1 MQSGGRTN
9 RILLLCAALLF
20 STGGAAIKLAALSG
34 WQIASYRAIVAAL
47 FMWLVLPA
55 ARRNWTWRTFAAGAI
70 YAVMVALYVLSNKLT
85 TSANAIL
92 LQSTYPL
99 YLLLLGPL
107 FLKEKLRMVDVAIV
121 VGVISGA
128 AILFSGSERIVST
141 APDPVRGNIVA
152 LASGFA
158 WALTIAA
165 LRWMS
170 KRDPGAESAASVA
183 IAGNAIAFAACLPL
197 AIGGPVLH
205 PQIHAPAIAVIVWL
219 GVFQVGL
226 GYVCLTRSIR
236 HVPAVE
242 AATLLLI
249 EPVLNPIW
257 AWLIHGEQP
266 SGRALTG
273 GAIIMLAA
281 FAGSWWQARH
291 SVTADLTEAE
301 PARTAQSFPQQS

>member
-1 MQSGGRTN
+1 MKSGVGTN
-9 RILLLCAALLF
+9 RLLLLCAALLF
-20 STGGAAIKLAALSG
+20 STGGAAIKMAALTG
-34 WQIASYRAIVAAL
+34 WQIASYRAAVAVAFL
-47 FMWLVLPA
+47 WLVLPG
-55 ARRNWTWRTFAAGAI
+55 ARRNWTWRTFAAGAV
-70 YAVMVALYVLSNKLT
+70 YAVMVVLYVLSNKLT
-85 TSANAIL
+85 TAANAIL

-107 FLKEKLRMVDVAIV
+107 FLKETLRAADVAIV
-121 VGVISGA
+121 CGVILGA
-128 AILFSGSERIVST
+128 AILFSGSERIVAT

-152 LASGFA
+152 LASGLA

-165 LRWMS
+165 LRWMG
-170 KRDPGAESAASVA
+170 KRNPRAESAASVA
-183 IAGNAIAFAACLPL
+183 IAGNAIAFVACLPL
-197 AIGGPVLH
+197 AVSGPTVH
-205 PQIHAPAIAVIVWL
+205 IEAAAAIVWL
-219 GVFQVGL
+219 GVVQVGL

-281 FAGSWWQARH
+281 FAGSWWQARRDP
-291 SVTADLTEAE
+291 AIDLAEAV
-301 PARTAQSFPQQS
+301 RTAPSFPQQS

>member
-1 MQSGGRTN
+1 MQSGVRTN
-9 RILLLCAALLF
+9 RVLLLCAALLF
-20 STGGAAIKLAALSG
+20 STGGAGIKLAALSG
-34 WQIASYRAIVAAL
+34 WQIASYRAAIAVA

-55 ARRNWTWRTFAAGAI
+55 ARRNWTWRTFAAGAV
-70 YAVMVALYVLSNKLT
+70 YAAMVVLYVLSNKLT
-85 TSANAIL
+85 TAANAIL

-107 FLKEKLRMVDVAIV
+107 FLKEKLRTADVAIV
-121 VGVISGA
+121 GGVILGA
-128 AILFSGSERIVST
+128 AILFSGSEHIVAT

-152 LASGFA
+152 LASGLA

-165 LRWMS
+165 LRWMG
-170 KRDPGAESAASVA
+170 KRNPRAESAASVA
-183 IAGNAIAFAACLPL
+183 IAGNAIAFVACLPL
-197 AIGGPVLH
+197 AVRGPAVH
-205 PQIHAPAIAVIVWL
+205 TEAVAVIVWL

-249 EPVLNPIW
+249 EPVLNPVW

-266 SGRALTG
+266 SGRALLG
-273 GAIIMLAA
+273 GLIIMVAA
-281 FAGSWWQARH
+281 FAGSWWQACR
-291 SVTADLTEAE
+291 SVTVDLTEAE
-301 PARTAQSFPQQS
+301 AVRTKSTASSFPQQS

>member
-1 MQSGGRTN
+1 MQAGVRTN

-20 STGGAAIKLAALSG
+20 STGGAAIKLAPLSG
-34 WQIASYRAIVAAL
+34 WQIASYRAILAVI

-55 ARRNWTWRTFAAGAI
+55 ARRNWTWRTLAAGGV
-70 YAVMVALYVLSNKLT
+70 YAAMVVLYVLSNKLT
-85 TSANAIL
+85 TAANAIL

-107 FLKEKLRMVDVAIV
+107 FLKEKLRAVDVAIV
-121 VGVISGA
+121 GGVILGA
-128 AILFSGSERIVST
+128 AILFSGSEHVVAT

-152 LASGFA
+152 LASGLA

-165 LRWMS
+165 LRWMG
-170 KRDPGAESAASVA
+170 KRDPRAESAASVA
-183 IAGNAIAFAACLPL
+183 IAGNAIAFVACLPL
-197 AIGGPVLH
+197 AVSGPAVH
-205 PQIHAPAIAVIVWL
+205 VEAVAVIVWL

-273 GAIIMLAA
+273 GAIIMVAA
-281 FAGSWWQARH
+281 FAGSWWQAR
-291 SVTADLTEAE
+291 SVTVDLSEEEALRKA
-301 PARTAQSFPQQS
+301 PSFPQQS

>member
-1 MQSGGRTN
+1 MQAGVRTN

-47 FMWLVLPA
+47 FMWLVLPG
-55 ARRNWTWRTFAAGAI
+55 ARLNWTWRTLAAGAV
-70 YAVMVALYVLSNKLT
+70 YAVMVVLYVLSNKLT
-85 TSANAIL
+85 TAANAIL

-99 YLLLLGPL
+99 YLLLLGPM
-107 FLKEKLRMVDVAIV
+107 FLKEKLRLVDVAIV
-121 VGVISGA
+121 GGVILGA
-128 AILFSGSERIVST
+128 AILFSGSERVVAT

-152 LASGFA
+152 LASGLA

-165 LRWMS
+165 LRWMG
-170 KRDPGAESAASVA
+170 KRDPSAESAASVA

-197 AIGGPVLH
+197 AVGGPAVH
-205 PQIHAPAIAVIVWL
+205 PQAIAVIVWL

-226 GYVCLTRSIR
+226 GYTCLTRSIR
-236 HVPAVE
+236 HVPAIE

-257 AWLIHGEQP
+257 AWLIHSEQP

-273 GAIIMLAA
+273 GMIIMLAA
-281 FAGSWWQARH
+281 FVGAWWQARQ
-291 SVTADLTEAE
+291 SATADLAE
-301 PARTAQSFPQQS
+301 ARTELSFPQQP

>member
-1 MQSGGRTN
+1 MQSGVRTN
-9 RILLLCAALLF
+9 RVLLLCAALLF

-34 WQIASYRAIVAAL
+34 WQIASYRAILATL

-55 ARRNWTWRTFAAGAI
+55 ARRNWTWRTFAAGAV
-70 YAVMVALYVLSNKLT
+70 YAVMVVLYVLSNKLT
-85 TSANAIL
+85 TAANAIL

-107 FLKEKLRMVDVAIV
+107 FLKEKLRLADVAIV
-121 VGVISGA
+121 GGVILGA
-128 AILFSGSERIVST
+128 AILFSGSERIVAT

-152 LASGFA
+152 LASGLA

-165 LRWMS
+165 LRWLG
-170 KRDPGAESAASVA
+170 KRDPRAESAASVA
-183 IAGNAIAFAACLPL
+183 IAGNAIAFVACLPL
-197 AIGGPVLH
+197 AIGGPAVH
-205 PQIHAPAIAVIVWL
+205 PQAIAVIVWL

-273 GAIIMLAA
+273 GLIIMTAA

-291 SVTADLTEAE
+291 SAIADLTEAEE
-301 PARTAQSFPQQS
+301 PARTAQSSPQQS

>member
-1 MQSGGRTN
+1 MQSGVRTN
-9 RILLLCAALLF
+9 RVLLLCAALLF

-34 WQIASYRAIVAAL
+34 WQIASYRAILAAL

-55 ARRNWTWRTFAAGAI
+55 ARRDWTWRTFAAGAV
-70 YAVMVALYVLSNKLT
+70 YAVMVVLYVLSNKLT
-85 TSANAIL
+85 TAANAIL

-107 FLKEKLRMVDVAIV
+107 FLKEKLRLADVAIV
-121 VGVISGA
+121 AGVILGA
-128 AILFSGSERIVST
+128 AILFSGSERIVAT
-141 APDPVRGNIVA
+141 APDPIRGNVVA
-152 LASGFA
+152 LVSGLA

-165 LRWMS
+165 LRWLG
-170 KRDPGAESAASVA
+170 KRNPRAESAASVA
-183 IAGNAIAFAACLPL
+183 IAGNAIAFVACLPL
-197 AIGGPVLH
+197 AMGGPAVH
-205 PQIHAPAIAVIVWL
+205 PQAIAVIVWL

-266 SGRALTG
+266 SDRALTG
-273 GAIIMLAA
+273 GLIIMTAA

-291 SVTADLTEAE
+291 SAIADLTEAE
-301 PARTAQSFPQQS
+301 VPARTAQSSPQQS

>member
-1 MQSGGRTN
+1 MQSGVRTN
-9 RILLLCAALLF
+9 RVLLLCAALLF

-34 WQIASYRAIVAAL
+34 WQIASYRAFLAAL
-47 FMWLVLPA
+47 FMSLVLPA
-55 ARRNWTWRTFAAGAI
+55 ARRNWTWRTFAAGAV
-70 YAVMVALYVLSNKLT
+70 YAIMVVLYVLSNKLT
-85 TSANAIL
+85 TAANAIL

-107 FLKEKLRMVDVAIV
+107 FLKEKLRLADVAIV
-121 VGVISGA
+121 GGVILGA
-128 AILFSGSERIVST
+128 AILFSGSERIVAT
-141 APDPVRGNIVA
+141 APDPVRGNVVA
-152 LASGFA
+152 LASGLA

-165 LRWMS
+165 LRWLG
-170 KRDPGAESAASVA
+170 KRNPHAESPASVA

-197 AIGGPVLH
+197 AIGGPAVH
-205 PQIHAPAIAVIVWL
+205 PQAIAVIVWL

-273 GAIIMLAA
+273 GLIIMVAA

-291 SVTADLTEAE
+291 SATADLTEEE
-301 PARTAQSFPQQS
+301 PARTAQSSPQQS

>member
-1 MQSGGRTN
+1 MQSGVRTN

-34 WQIASYRAIVAAL
+34 WQIASYRAILAAL
-47 FMWLVLPA
+47 FMWMVLPG
-55 ARRNWTWRTFAAGAI
+55 ARSNWTWRTFAAGAV
-70 YAVMVALYVLSNKLT
+70 YAIMVVLYVLSNKLT
-85 TSANAIL
+85 TAANAIL

-107 FLKEKLRMVDVAIV
+107 LLKEKLRLADVAIV
-121 VGVISGA
+121 GGVILGA
-128 AILFSGSERIVST
+128 AILFSGSERIVAT

-152 LASGFA
+152 LASGLA

-165 LRWMS
+165 LRWLG
-170 KRDPGAESAASVA
+170 KRNPRAESAASVA
-183 IAGNAIAFAACLPL
+183 IAGNAIAFVACLPL
-197 AIGGPVLH
+197 AIGGPTVH
-205 PQIHAPAIAVIVWL
+205 PQAIAVIVWL

-257 AWLIHGEQP
+257 AWLIHAEQP

-273 GAIIMLAA
+273 GLIIMLAA
-281 FAGSWWQARH
+281 FTGSWWQARH
-291 SVTADLTEAE
+291 SATTDLTEAE
-301 PARTAQSFPQQS
+301 PARTAPSLPQQS

>member
-1 MQSGGRTN
+1 VQSGARTN
-9 RILLLCAALLF
+9 RVLLLCAALLF
-20 STGGAAIKLAALSG
+20 STGGAAIKLAALSA
-34 WQIASYRAIVAAL
+34 WQVASYRAILAAL
-47 FMWLVLPA
+47 FIWFILPA
-55 ARRNWTWRTFAAGAI
+55 ARRDWTGRTLAAGAV
-70 YAVMVALYVLSNKLT
+70 YAVMVVLYVLSNKLT
-85 TSANAIL
+85 TAANAIL

-107 FLKEKLRMVDVAIV
+107 FLKERLRTVDVAIV
-121 VGVISGA
+121 AGIILGA
-128 AILFSGSERIVST
+128 AILFSGSERVVAT

-165 LRWMS
+165 LRWMG
-170 KRDPGAESAASVA
+170 KRNPRAESAASVT
-183 IAGNAIAFAACLPL
+183 IAGNAIAFIACLPL
-197 AIGGPVLH
+197 AVGGPAVH
-205 PQIHAPAIAVIVWL
+205 VRSIAVIVWL

-266 SGRALTG
+266 SGRAVTG
-273 GAIIMLAA
+273 GLIIMAAA
-281 FAGSWWQARH
+281 FAGSWWQARQ
-291 SVTADLTEAE
+291 SVTGDLVI
-301 PARTAQSFPQQS
+301 SPQQS